1 MLIGFCMLL
10 FVCRWV
16 ALPHHGGPCGALHR
30 CSQLLEW
37 GDDGACCERN
47 HRSLAAIHPR
57 PAGRA
62 GQRSLLVYA
71 QTPTSLSKVLM
82 PLIDDNLFWHYFYF
96 SNLYAIILL
105 PLDVYGTGG
114 GLPYIDGPS
123 ALCLHQGS
131 VCNGHG
137 ERYVSDV
144 LSLYSHKFS
153 FKSMCMF
160 RSG

>member
-71 QTPTSLSKVLM
+71 QTPTSLSKVFM
-82 PLIDDNLFWHYFYF
+82 PLIEDNLFRHYFYF
-96 SNLYAIILL
+96 CFLL
-105 PLDVYGTGG
+105 
-114 GLPYIDGPS
+114 
-123 ALCLHQGS
+123 
-131 VCNGHG
+131 
-137 ERYVSDV
+137 
-144 LSLYSHKFS
+144 
-153 FKSMCMF
+153 MCMVQVVDSPTSTAHQHCAF
-160 RSG
+160 IKGQYVTVMEKGISAMSFHPTVISSL